1 MAAPIVPVIV
11 LAIVVIIIAM
21 ALLRSGRQAEERKL
35 RAQERPA
42 DTLRYH
48 VPTGQDPAAVIGALA
63 NEGYDAVRDSEANTT
78 DILVLCAAGKERERA
93 HVRAVIEHVA
103 PLDMEGHPTPPHPV
117 AFADE
122 PRAGA

>member
-11 LAIVVIIIAM
+11 LVVAVLIIVV
-21 ALLRSGRQAEERKL
+21 ALLRSGRRAEERKHQ
-35 RAQERPA
+35 AQESPA
-42 DTLRYH
+42 ETLRYH
-48 VPTGQDPAAVIGALA
+48 VPAGQDPAAVIGALA
-63 NEGYDAVRDSEANTT
+63 SEGYDAVRDSDANTS
-78 DILVLCAAGKERERA
+78 DILVLCGAGKERERA

-103 PLDMEGHPTPPHPV
+103 PMDMEGNPMPPHPV